1 MVIKYIYIKVLN
13 GEQKNKIF
21 GILAKTA
28 NMNIWEEIKPQT
40 DISNI
45 YNSTSNSIPGI
56 IKLIKTTHHYLH

>member
-45 YNSTSNSIPGI
+45 YNSNSIPGI
-56 IKLIKTTHHYLH
+56 IKLIIKTTHHLH

>member
-13 GEQKNKIF
+13 GEQKIKIF

-45 YNSTSNSIPGI
+45 YNSNSIPGI
-56 IKLIKTTHHYLH
+56 IKLIIKTTHHLH